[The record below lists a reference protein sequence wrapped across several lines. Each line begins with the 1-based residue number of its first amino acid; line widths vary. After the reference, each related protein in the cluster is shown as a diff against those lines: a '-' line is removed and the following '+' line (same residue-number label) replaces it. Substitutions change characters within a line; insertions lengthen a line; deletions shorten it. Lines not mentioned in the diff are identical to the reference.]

1 MYKKKRYLCT
11 IFISLI
17 VINISTDSMYA
28 TTSKAALPKQSVV
41 ISDKNLKKSL
51 NEKLGQNQ
59 EEDITVSQLKTISE
73 LDINNKNITSIDG
86 LQYCTNLKKL
96 VIGNFINQTKENNSI
111 SDLSPLKNLSK
122 LNILIAGGLNITDFS
137 PIRSLHLNYCTDA
150 DLTGS
155 YLGNQTAE
163 LVLYTDNFSDLSIKN
178 IAISYNGTPL
188 IPNIS
193 PTNSS
198 FSYQY
203 ETQTN
208 TIKIN
213 YQPVYK
219 DDNEKEEKLAFAGN
233 DFKNEIAYTEKSDL
247 VHGRITIKLHS
258 HVNSLFQ
265 QATNLLNQLFINENH
280 TELSENVTQF
290 NFLKIFDIL
299 QKLSVNYPTS
309 GFQHKN
315 EILSFT
321 NELDAAVILF
331 TTQEIN
337 SLFTDTSDTILSKN
351 ATQQKIDVIKS
362 DINKLVIQDK
372 NAKEKL
378 LARIEKAQL
387 LLLNGNVSE
396 EQDTVITYNGEAD
409 IPDPDHPF
417 DPYYVVSTPGNVT
430 FTDDN
435 KTFNGS
441 LDMLK
446 VDENGNTS
454 AYDGDGVADVS
465 VKSANKLQLNTAA
478 KDDAVDY
485 SFQYAT
491 TAGAAARLDKQLD
504 VATSDQYQ
512 KLFSIDKTNATHN
525 VRYKMTGK
533 AAKKGA
539 HTDTLTY
546 KIISTTPATK

>member
-465 VKSANKLQLNTAA
+465 VKSANKLQLNTVA

-491 TAGAAARLDKQLD
+491 TAGADARLDKQLD

>member
-59 EEDITVSQLKTISE
+59 EEGITVSQLKTISE